1 MFSFKITKNHFG
13 PVKPLTSRP
22 FCPTEDF
29 CCCKVNK
36 DIVWKLYLRLFYL
49 FVRVYA
55 DLCTVKTM
63 NFWYNEAI
71 IQ

>member
-1 MFSFKITKNHFG
+1 MNSINGSSADKINFK
-13 PVKPLTSRP
+13 
-22 FCPTEDF
+22 
-29 CCCKVNK
+29 KVRKSKGCFPAKSVQIQYALETQPNS
-36 DIVWKLYLRLFYL
+36 LFYL

-71 IQ
+71 RQ